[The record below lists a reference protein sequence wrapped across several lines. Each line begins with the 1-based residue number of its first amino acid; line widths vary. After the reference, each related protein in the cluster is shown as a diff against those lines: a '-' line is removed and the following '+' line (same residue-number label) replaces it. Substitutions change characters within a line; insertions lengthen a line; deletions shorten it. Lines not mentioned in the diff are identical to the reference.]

1 MGCFQLGTYEAYRLG
16 PCNMALATNDEL
28 ACTLLL
34 EELNNVGLC
43 ACTSSEILM
52 RIPGCKLPDG
62 GSL

>member
-1 MGCFQLGTYEAYRLG
+1 
-16 PCNMALATNDEL
+16 MALATNDEL

>member
-1 MGCFQLGTYEAYRLG
+1 
-16 PCNMALATNDEL
+16 MALATNDQL

-43 ACTSSEILM
+43 PCTSGELLM